1 MHISVE
7 HGDNFATLHLRG
19 EFDTYYCKHLQEQID
34 ALIKSGV
41 TRVVLNL
48 RLVKFINSTALGAI
62 IKASKSLTSR
72 GGKMVIAKPSTFC
85 REIIEKVGVDRVV
98 PIFDE
103 EADAQRALFAD
114 APAKAAAPAAA
125 GPVDDEST
133 VLFSPTDP
141 ARIEHFL
148 TQTQRYKGV
157 INPGHGHQFGAQWN
171 GYARMAGVDE
181 RGLRFTWN
189 GGDTGLD
196 TFAMGQLLA
205 IGTELKVK
213 FRLPLFKTGYCDAMA
228 VVSEVEERDGGVKI
242 GAAFS
247 KIDDKTL
254 AALRQYTSDLKFLK
268 DELKKATK
276 S

>member
-7 HGDNFATLHLRG
+7 HGDNYATIHLRG
-19 EFDTYYCKHLQEQID
+19 EFDTYYCKHLQDQID
-34 ALIKSGV
+34 ALAKGGI
-41 TRVVLNL
+41 TRVILNL
-48 RLVKFINSTALGAI
+48 RLVRFINSTALGGI
-62 IKASKSLTSR
+62 IKGSKSLTAK
-72 GGKMVIAKPSTFC
+72 GGRMVISKPSKFC

-103 EADAQRALFAD
+103 DEDAVRALFAD
-114 APAKAAAPAAA
+114 AAATTKAAKT
-125 GPVDDEST
+125 GPVDDDST

-148 TQTQRYKGV
+148 TQTQRYKSAV
-157 INPGHGHQFGAQWN
+157 TASVGHQFGAQWN

-196 TFAMGQLLA
+196 VFAMGQLLS

-213 FRLPLFKTGYCDAMA
+213 FRLPLFKTGHCDAMA
-228 VVSEVEERDGGVKI
+228 VVSEVEEREGGVKI

-254 AALRQYTSDLKFLK
+254 AAVRQYSSDLKFLK
-268 DELKKATK
+268 DELKKAT